1 MKTFVTVPVTITSS
15 RAIRQPKAVQYRLAS
30 KRNLLWRFQH
40 FIESTN
46 WDEKYLCH
54 KLIDKICMGI
64 IVISLLY
71 FIPYLAPI
79 FLR

>member
-1 MKTFVTVPVTITSS
+1 MKTFVAVPVTITSS
-15 RAIRQPKAVQYRLAS
+15 RAIGQPRAVQYRLAS
-30 KRNLLWRFQH
+30 KRSRLRRFQH
-40 FIESTN
+40 FIETTD

-54 KLIDKICMGI
+54 KLIDKICMSV

-71 FIPYLAPI
+71 FVPYLAPI